1 MLEGNQTNV
10 ITKNDEYSNDVLIDG
25 NILLH
30 KTFRDSLNNN
40 PLSNSL
46 ETNEKKNNQ
55 KNKNFQIKET
65 YKSYDFS
72 KDFLIKKKLNNKNLT
87 KDIISDNNTINS
99 VDKVIF
105 NPENKKLLNTIKK
118 WRGDNYFPIN
128 GKIIMGPTSFRPTLV
143 SFFIIL
149 IPFSLFIAFNT
160 NFYKEQL
167 SILIPLIATFFFII
181 TVILLFMASF
191 KDPGILLRFELEN
204 NIIEDRKKCKIFQ
217 LGFIQNYKYCGSCKI
232 IRPSRSTHCGDC
244 DNCVEKFDHHC
255 PWVGQC
261 IGKRNYKYFYF
272 FLFNLNVLIIF
283 MIIFCVFHI
292 INIIIIKVGEENKNN
307 IISAALSEVII
318 SLYIIIYCGL
328 CMIFVTGLFIYHS
341 KIIIKNVTTKEDIK
355 HFWINVQGNP
365 YSRKT
370 KKKNI
375 INSLFPIIKKFSLLD
390 IFNTTKNINTN
401 EIINQ
406 FVKKEPIVNVNINQN
421 NFKENNNKEN
431 LSRTSSLK
439 AENGANFYDN
449 DNENS
454 KIENMI
460 DVTAN
465 SQVNKVKNCDDNSI
479 EINSSQKHD
488 ANSFDIKI
496 QFEEKNSNGVNNK
509 NLTEK
514 RYSIFSEKENNDKK
528 YSKFSDYSENIT
540 SDQERRIPPFKAEFN
555 ILEHNINVKPVE
567 IVPNNIYK

>member
-72 KDFLIKKKLNNKNLT
+72 KDFLIKKKLNNKNLA

-99 VDKVIF
+99 ADKVIF

-167 SILIPLIATFFFII
+167 SIFIPLIATFFFII

-365 YSRKT
+365 YARKT

>member
-46 ETNEKKNNQ
+46 DTNEKKNNQ

-72 KDFLIKKKLNNKNLT
+72 KDFLIKKKLNNKNLA

-99 VDKVIF
+99 ADKVIF

-167 SILIPLIATFFFII
+167 SIFIPLIATFFFII

-390 IFNTTKNINTN
+390 IFSTTKNINTN

-540 SDQERRIPPFKAEFN
+540 SDQERRIPPLKAEFN

>member
-72 KDFLIKKKLNNKNLT
+72 KDFLIKKKLNNKNLA

-99 VDKVIF
+99 ADKVIF

-167 SILIPLIATFFFII
+167 SIFIPLIATFFFII

-283 MIIFCVFHI
+283 MTIFCVFHI

-406 FVKKEPIVNVNINQN
+406 FVKKEPIVNVNINQS

-567 IVPNNIYK
+567 IVHNNIYK

>member
-167 SILIPLIATFFFII
+167 SIFIPLIATFFFII

-283 MIIFCVFHI
+283 MTIFCVFHI

-355 HFWINVQGNP
+355 HFWVNVQGNP
-365 YSRKT
+365 FARKT
-370 KKKNI
+370 KKNNI
-375 INSLFPIIKKFSLLD
+375 IN
-390 IFNTTKNINTN
+390 
-401 EIINQ
+401 
-406 FVKKEPIVNVNINQN
+406 
-421 NFKENNNKEN
+421 
-431 LSRTSSLK
+431 
-439 AENGANFYDN
+439 
-449 DNENS
+449 
-454 KIENMI
+454 
-460 DVTAN
+460 
-465 SQVNKVKNCDDNSI
+465 
-479 EINSSQKHD
+479 
-488 ANSFDIKI
+488 
-496 QFEEKNSNGVNNK
+496 
-509 NLTEK
+509 
-514 RYSIFSEKENNDKK
+514 
-528 YSKFSDYSENIT
+528 
-540 SDQERRIPPFKAEFN
+540 
-555 ILEHNINVKPVE
+555 
-567 IVPNNIYK
+567 